1 MPHTAHPSFT
11 LLRSQT
17 IDSLD
22 ITISEY
28 QHHATGA
35 QHVHIDADNSENV
48 FLVALRTV
56 PHDSTGVAHVLEHT
70 ALCGSEKYPVR
81 DPFFMMIRRSLNTFM
96 NAMTSSDWT
105 AYPFASQNRKDFDNL
120 LEVYLD
126 AVFFSRLDP
135 LDFAQEGHRVE
146 FSKAD
151 NSDSPLVYKGVV
163 YNEMK
168 GAMSSVSSQLWQQLS
183 KHVFTTNTYHYNSG
197 GEPRDIPKL
206 SYSELKHFYHTH
218 YHPSNAIFM
227 TFGDISA
234 ATHQEKFEQLALSR
248 FEKLDTVISVPA
260 EKRLSQ
266 PKRVTEYYAYTP
278 SEADDPEKQAHIVM
292 SWLLDKSTDLKRNLE
307 VHLLS
312 SLLYDNSASPLQH
325 LLETSPYGTSPSPL
339 CGSDDSQYEM
349 LFVCGLQGCKSDDVD
364 AIEASVITLL
374 ERLSKE
380 GMPQEQIEA
389 SLHQLEL
396 QQREIGGD
404 GYPYGL
410 QLIMSALSPATH
422 RGDVLQFMDLESA
435 LVSLR
440 KDIQDRHYLPSLIKR
455 LFIDNAHRVTL
466 TLAPDDRLQ
475 AAENDAEIA
484 ELAAKKA
491 ALSED
496 EKQAIID
503 QALALEARQQQEE
516 NIGLLPQVTVDDIP
530 AATPF
535 PKSDIFSTNDLSPPI
550 THYTAGTNGL
560 SYQQIIFHLPELS
573 QEEWLALPYYTLCL
587 TEMGIG
593 SDDYLQVQQRQSQVV
608 GSIGAYYSLRN
619 HTDDND
625 QYYAYVTL
633 SAKALSTN
641 QQVMSELM
649 LDTLHSV
656 NLSDEER
663 IKDLIAQAK
672 AGREQSITGN
682 GHSYAMQAA
691 AASFNPMS
699 AAVQQLMGL
708 TSIQEIKQRHADLQ
722 AGQCSAFVILL
733 QSIHQKILTSQKE
746 VLLIAEEQS
755 VGEQAEVFATCLA
768 PVFSTTGNASSL
780 SLAAASHQP
789 IKQAWIT
796 QSQVH
801 FCAKAYPTVS
811 MNHPDAP
818 VLCVL
823 SGILRNGFLHRTIRE
838 QGGAYGGGASQDNNS
853 ASFRF
858 YSYRDPRFAD
868 TLNDFDA
875 AIDWLLERTVSDQ
888 QIDEAIL
895 GVIGSLDK
903 PGSPAGE
910 AKQAFHARL
919 VGRDD
924 EKRNVFRQRVIDVSA
939 EDLYRVA
946 VLYLQKDH
954 ANTAVVTGKH
964 GIDEAKKLGL
974 DLVYV

>member
-1 MPHTAHPSFT
+1 MPHTAHPKFT
-11 LLRSQT
+11 LLRSKT

-28 QHHATGA
+28 QHQATGA
-35 QHVHIDADNSENV
+35 QHVHISADNSENV

-56 PHDSTGVAHVLEHT
+56 PHDSTGVAHILEHT

-120 LEVYLD
+120 LGVYLD

-146 FSKAD
+146 FTEAE

-197 GEPRDIPKL
+197 GEPKDIPTL
-206 SYSELKHFYHTH
+206 SYDQLKSFYQTH

-248 FEKLDTVISVPA
+248 FEKLDEVISVPA
-260 EKRLSQ
+260 ETRFSQ
-266 PKRVTEYYAYTP
+266 PKRVTEHYAYTP
-278 SEADDPEKQAHIVM
+278 SEGDDPDQQSHVVM
-292 SWLLDKSTDLKRNLE
+292 AWLLDKSTDLKRNLE

-312 SLLYDNSASPLQH
+312 SLLFDNSASPLQH
-325 LLETSPYGTSPSPL
+325 LLETSPYGESPSPL

-364 AIEASVITLL
+364 AIETSVITLL
-374 ERLSKE
+374 VGLSTD
-380 GMPQEQIEA
+380 GMPQEHIEA

-422 RGDVLQFMDLESA
+422 RGDILNFMDLESA

-440 KDIQDRHYLPSLIKR
+440 EDIQDRSYLPSLIKR
-455 LFIDNAHRVTL
+455 LFIDNTHRVTL
-466 TLAPDDRLQ
+466 TLAPDDTLQ

-484 ELAAKKA
+484 ELATKKA

-496 EKQAIID
+496 DKQAIID

-516 NIGLLPQVTVDDIP
+516 NIDLLPQVTLDDIP

-535 PKSDIFSTNDLSPPI
+535 PKGDMFTASNLSQPV

-560 SYQQIIFHLPELS
+560 SYQQIIFHLPALS
-573 QEEWLALPYYTLCL
+573 QEEWLALPYYNLCL

-608 GSIGAYYSLRN
+608 GSIGSYYSLRN
-619 HTDDND
+619 HTDDTD

-641 QQVMSELM
+641 QQAMSELM
-649 LDTLHSV
+649 LDTLQGV
-656 NLSDEER
+656 DFTDEDR

-708 TSIQEIKQRHADLQ
+708 TSIQEIKQRHTDLQ
-722 AGQCSAFVILL
+722 AGHCSEFVALL
-733 QSIHQKILTSQKE
+733 QSIHQKILTSQKQ
-746 VLLIAEEQS
+746 VLLVAEEQS
-755 VGEQAEVFATCLA
+755 VSAQVEAFASCLA
-768 PVFSTTGNASSL
+768 PVLSMSDKTSSL
-780 SLAAASHQP
+780 SLPTASHQV
-789 IKQAWIT
+789 INQAWIT

-801 FCAKAYPTVS
+801 FCAKAYPTVT

-823 SGILRNGFLHRTIRE
+823 GGVLRNGFLHRTVRE

-875 AIDWLLERTVSDQ
+875 AIDWLLEKNISDQ
-888 QIDEAIL
+888 QIEEAVL

-924 EKRNVFRQRVIDVSA
+924 EKRNVFRQRVIDVSVD
-939 EDLYRVA
+939 DLYRVTT
-946 VLYLQKDH
+946 LYLQAEK

-964 GIDEAKKLGL
+964 GIDEAKQLGL
-974 DLVYV
+974 DLIYV